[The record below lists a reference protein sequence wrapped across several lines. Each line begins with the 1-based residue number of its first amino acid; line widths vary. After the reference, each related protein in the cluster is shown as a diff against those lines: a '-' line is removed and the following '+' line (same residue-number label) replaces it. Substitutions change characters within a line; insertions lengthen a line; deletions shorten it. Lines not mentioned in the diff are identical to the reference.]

1 MIKTKKSYFVYIA
14 LCSDD
19 TLYTG
24 YTDDIKSRE
33 NTHNGLNKS
42 QGAKYTRSRRPIKIV
57 HTEKF
62 DNKSDAMKREIE
74 IKKLSRKQKLSLIL
88 NS

>member
-1 MIKTKKSYFVYIA
+1 MSKSEKFYFAYIA

-42 QGAKYTRSRRPIKIV
+42 QGAKYTRSRRPIKII
-57 HTEKF
+57 HSEKF
-62 DNKSDAMKREIE
+62 NSKSDAMKREIE
-74 IKKLSRKQKLSLIL
+74 IKKLSRKKKLSLIL
-88 NS
+88 NC